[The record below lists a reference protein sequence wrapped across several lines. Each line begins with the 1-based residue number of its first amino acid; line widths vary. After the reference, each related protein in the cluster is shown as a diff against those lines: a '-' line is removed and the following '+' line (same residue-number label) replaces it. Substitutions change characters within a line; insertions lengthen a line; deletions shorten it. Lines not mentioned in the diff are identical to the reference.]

1 MRIQT
6 KILFLLV
13 FIIASIFLVN
23 CSISSTDM
31 EDNTYLTPIPWS
43 TLEAYRRER
52 PITNRLDAVFEATQ
66 MTWTVNLIFPKGTP
80 KVTFAEEMGLSDAYT
95 RIGQPDK
102 YLGRPGDTK
111 VWLVIF
117 EGSWQSVAP
126 TGEVLPEET
135 GCIYVILDAQ
145 KYEGDFLNARTCVP
159 QK

>member
-1 MRIQT
+1 MYIRT
-6 KILFLLV
+6 KISILLV
-13 FIIASIFLVN
+13 FIIASILLVN

-43 TLEAYRRER
+43 TLEVFRAKR

-66 MTWTVNLIFPKGTP
+66 MTGEVNLNFPKGTP
-80 KVTFAEEMGLSDAYT
+80 KVTSAEEMNLSDAYT

-111 VWLVIF
+111 VWFVIF

-126 TGEVLPEET
+126 TGEVLPE
-135 GCIYVILDAQ
+135 A
-145 KYEGDFLNARTCVP
+145 
-159 QK
+159 